1 MQRLPAVRLDWL
13 VDLVNEYGTQPRA
26 VAGEAGQS
34 FPGLIDAPSSAADLG
49 SEELTALADR
59 CWPVFAEPAPTLR
72 AGLLNDELAAARLS
86 PVTSAGGDLEWL
98 TGHVSSLQVL
108 AAGCACALLTAVTR
122 FGWDRLG
129 ICAGV
134 DCADVYIDQRGRTR
148 RLYCSPTCLNRAR
161 VRAYRARH

>member
-26 VAGEAGQS
+26 VAGEAGQP
-34 FPGLIDAPSSAADLG
+34 FPTLIDAPPPAAGLG

-59 CWPVFAEPAPTLR
+59 CWPVFAEPAPALR
-72 AGLLNDELAAARLS
+72 AALLNDELTAARLS
-86 PVTSAGGDLEWL
+86 PVATTGGDLLWL
-98 TGHVSSLQVL
+98 TGHSSSLYVL
-108 AAGCACALLTAVTR
+108 AAGCASALLAAVTR

-129 ICAGV
+129 ICA
-134 DCADVYIDQRGRTR
+134 CADCVDVFIDQRGRTR